1 MHLLFVP
8 FITVIVFYYAGV
20 YKSVIRYIDF
30 SLVYLIFK
38 AILISIFLV
47 IFLRYLFV
55 FISSLLNLFSSFQS
69 SLIGVYGW
77 LVGISSA
84 VLLILGS
91 RLVANNLLSERS
103 SEKKVI
109 IYGAGAAGIQL
120 ASALRVSSEMEPVA
134 FVDNDKSL
142 HGTFLG
148 GLKILDPK
156 KIEKLSQ
163 KKKIDEVLIAM
174 PSASKTVLR
183 GLLKEI
189 EEHSIK
195 VRILPGLSE
204 LAQGKITVSDL
215 KEVDISDLLG
225 RIEVEPIEELINKNI
240 KNKVVLITGAGG
252 SIGSEITRQ
261 VSRNS
266 PKELILLDSSE
277 YALYQIVNELE
288 KVQSRFEDAFSF
300 SECNQS
306 IKN

>member
-1 MHLLFVP
+1 M
-8 FITVIVFYYAGV
+8 
-20 YKSVIRYIDF
+20 
-30 SLVYLIFK
+30 
-38 AILISIFLV
+38 
-47 IFLRYLFV
+47 
-55 FISSLLNLFSSFQS
+55 
-69 SLIGVYGW
+69 
-77 LVGISSA
+77 
-84 VLLILGS
+84 
-91 RLVANNLLSERS
+91 
-103 SEKKVI
+103 I

-148 GLKILDPK
+148 GLKILILK

-288 KVQSRFEDAFSF
+288 KSNQGLKMHSVLANVTNPLRIESIFSTF
-300 SECNQS
+300 QVDTVIIQQHISMFLLWKKIHLKLLITISLEL
-306 IKN
+306 

>member
-1 MHLLFVP
+1 
-8 FITVIVFYYAGV
+8 
-20 YKSVIRYIDF
+20 
-30 SLVYLIFK
+30 
-38 AILISIFLV
+38 
-47 IFLRYLFV
+47 
-55 FISSLLNLFSSFQS
+55 
-69 SLIGVYGW
+69 
-77 LVGISSA
+77 
-84 VLLILGS
+84 
-91 RLVANNLLSERS
+91 
-103 SEKKVI
+103 
-109 IYGAGAAGIQL
+109 
-120 ASALRVSSEMEPVA
+120 MEPVA

-204 LAQGKITVSDL
+204 LSQGKITVSDL

-288 KVQSRFEDAFSF
+288 KS
-300 SECNQS
+300 NQV
-306 IKN
+306 